1 MRMEHDKVYH
11 LSHDIKPQV
20 SPNEKPVVTAID
32 VMVTL

>member
-11 LSHDIKPQV
+11 LLRDIKPQV